1 MIKILVNNQFKRNR
15 ISNFKFTK
23 KNIFGFISLFI
34 LTISLLTLLG
44 FIVYQVTE
52 TFYRLELEDVYLTTV
67 FFILILVLTIFETIN
82 IIKQLYLSNDNQIYF
97 KLPIKKEEI
106 FLSKI
111 IYIYLKQVLISLIF
125 LFVTA
130 FIYGLVSDKS
140 VYYYLKLVIIS
151 ILLPLFPLLFATII
165 SIPLSSIIKY
175 LKRNKILLL
184 ISLIITISLLFIGYI
199 FFINIILKFI
209 NITTSGTNYL
219 SIEKIEI
226 IKNSINNLKIS
237 KLFYILLIS
246 NPTNFFIK
254 LLYLIIIITILTIIS
269 YYLLKYFYFKIINN
283 QNEKRKYCLKR
294 NIKIKKPLKSILI
307 KEIKILIRN
316 PNYAFQTIIINIL
329 MPLFIILT
337 IKLTKEAGELKIGKE
352 IIPGVT
358 FLTFLIFI
366 LLANCFQGTI
376 ISREK
381 NSYYIS
387 KIIPVNKIKQLLI
400 RISFGFILNIIMI
413 SISMILLLILNYIN
427 LKDGLLIY
435 ILSIIFLIGYTSYL
449 VEKDYK
455 NPNLDSLEGGLDEGL
470 NLYNNLLY
478 GLIITVFLGMLYII
492 VPYFQKLFP
501 ITRTFKILG
510 FIIISL
516 NEKTANI
523 LLYSIIIIT
532 ILLYSIR
539 GIIKFIKVVKK

>member
-199 FFINIILKFI
+199 FFINI
-209 NITTSGTNYL
+209 
-219 SIEKIEI
+219 
-226 IKNSINNLKIS
+226 
-237 KLFYILLIS
+237 
-246 NPTNFFIK
+246 
-254 LLYLIIIITILTIIS
+254 
-269 YYLLKYFYFKIINN
+269 
-283 QNEKRKYCLKR
+283 
-294 NIKIKKPLKSILI
+294 
-307 KEIKILIRN
+307 
-316 PNYAFQTIIINIL
+316 
-329 MPLFIILT
+329 
-337 IKLTKEAGELKIGKE
+337 
-352 IIPGVT
+352 
-358 FLTFLIFI
+358 
-366 LLANCFQGTI
+366 
-376 ISREK
+376 
-381 NSYYIS
+381 
-387 KIIPVNKIKQLLI
+387 
-400 RISFGFILNIIMI
+400 
-413 SISMILLLILNYIN
+413 
-427 LKDGLLIY
+427 
-435 ILSIIFLIGYTSYL
+435 
-449 VEKDYK
+449 
-455 NPNLDSLEGGLDEGL
+455 
-470 NLYNNLLY
+470 
-478 GLIITVFLGMLYII
+478 
-492 VPYFQKLFP
+492 
-501 ITRTFKILG
+501 
-510 FIIISL
+510 
-516 NEKTANI
+516 
-523 LLYSIIIIT
+523 
-532 ILLYSIR
+532 
-539 GIIKFIKVVKK
+539 